1 MLNLLHIHLFSISE
15 ETVPSL
21 YDPHLEDV
29 SAFVLLKTE
38 KTFPSPV
45 YNFERYY
52 RIALERQCYPGSSV
66 FLSSST
72 LPFAGNFCKSREK
85 LDDDPALETGIALIL
100 FVQHQRANLPRLP
113 ESVRISHITDDVQ
126 SDD

>member
-1 MLNLLHIHLFSISE
+1 MNLLHIHLFSISE
-15 ETVPSL
+15 ETIPSL
-21 YDPHLEDV
+21 YGRHLEDV
-29 SAFVLLKTE
+29 SPFVLLKTE

-52 RIALERQCYPGSSV
+52 RIALEQQYYLRSSV

-72 LPFAGNFCKSREK
+72 LPFAGNSCKSRGK
-85 LDDDPALETGIALIL
+85 LGDDPVLEIGIALVL
-100 FVQHQRANLPRLP
+100 SVRHQRVNPLQLLGFD
-113 ESVRISHITDDVQ
+113 RISHIIDDAR

>member
-29 SAFVLLKTE
+29 SPFVLLKTE
-38 KTFPSPV
+38 KTSPSPV

-52 RIALERQCYPGSSV
+52 RINLERQYYPGSSV

-72 LPFAGNFCKSREK
+72 LPFAGNFCKSHGT
-85 LDDDPALETGIALIL
+85 LDDDRAPETGIALIL
-100 FVQHQRANLPRLP
+100 FVQHQRVNPLRLL
-113 ESVRISHITDDVQ
+113 ESVRISHIKDDAQ
-126 SDD
+126 NDD